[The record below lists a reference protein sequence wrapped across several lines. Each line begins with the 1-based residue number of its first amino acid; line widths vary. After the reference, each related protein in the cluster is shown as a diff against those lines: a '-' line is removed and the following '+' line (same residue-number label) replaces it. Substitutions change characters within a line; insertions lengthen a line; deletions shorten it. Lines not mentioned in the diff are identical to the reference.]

1 MTIIILNNQIIKIAK
16 TIIKIF
22 NYQIFNNNDK
32 IELLAKNIIWFKY
45 SEQ

>member
-1 MTIIILNNQIIKIAK
+1 MTIIIFNNQTIKIAK

-22 NYQIFNNNDK
+22 NYQKFNNIDIK
-32 IELLAKNIIWFKY
+32 ELLAKKFIWFKY